1 MRAMSTFS
9 SFMCT
14 QVLRRSL
21 MPRIQL
27 PVSTERSPIILKNG
41 SGASVM
47 SGPTFLVSVRQ
58 ARPGRPLMTIP
69 QLPQM
74 PARQT
79 KSNCKDGSSVSR
91 ISLSATNS
99 VMPSVCSSS

>member
-1 MRAMSTFS
+1 
-9 SFMCT
+9 MCT
-14 QVLRRSL
+14 QVSSRSL
-21 MPRIQL
+21 IARIQL
-27 PVSTERSPIILKNG
+27 PVSTDRSPISLNTG

-58 ARPGRPLMTIP
+58 ARPGRPLIIIP

-79 KSNCKDGSSVSR
+79 KSNCSDGSSFSR
-91 ISLSATNS
+91 ISVSAMNS